1 MSDLRDAGRALRA
14 TPIVTAVAILS
25 LALGIG
31 ANTAIFSIIDSLL
44 LRSLPVRAPE
54 RLALVKQRPTDL
66 YGSWTN
72 PFWEQIRD
80 RRRQIFE
87 TAFAFS
93 STRFDLASGGEADY
107 VQGLWV
113 SGDFFDGLGVQALL
127 GRTLT
132 DADDRR
138 GGGPDGPVAVISY
151 SYWQR
156 RFGGA
161 ADALGKTI
169 QLDRVP
175 FTIVGVTPPG
185 FFGPEVGRRFEVAI
199 PIGAE
204 PLVRGRDTAL
214 DKRSTWWLRVM
225 VRLKDGQTLA
235 AAEQALRGVQPQVR
249 EATIPQ
255 GWRPDNVARYLATPL
270 VLHPAS
276 SGVSG
281 LRQTYTQPIVAIM
294 AVVVFVLLIACANIA
309 NLLLARA
316 AARRHEFSVRL
327 ALGASR
333 IRLARQ
339 LLVESLLLSG
349 LGALLGL
356 ALARWGSGLL
366 VRQLSTESRQVF
378 LNVSIEWRV
387 LAFTIAVAV
396 ATALLFGL
404 VPALRASRAQ
414 PIDAIRE
421 HGRGAIGERRVSLG
435 HVLVA
440 GQIALSL
447 VLIVGAGLF
456 MRTFA
461 SLATLDLGF
470 DRDPLLIVQVN
481 AQKSHL
487 APDQRRDFYQRLAD
501 EVRTVPGVSAAVASL
516 VTPVSGDTWNDNV
529 VVENRPPLSGEAA
542 LSNANFVTPHWF
554 AAYGTRLKAGRDI
567 DVRDTLASTP
577 IVVVNETFVRRF
589 LGGGQAIGQRV
600 RLPGGLKDTSPWM
613 EIVGV
618 VADAIYLSPREA
630 IPPTMYMPLA
640 QRPELPSFVSVTVRV
655 ASGAPMLAVRG
666 VAEAIGR
673 VDRDLALTFTPLR
686 QNVDAA
692 LAQERMVAMLSGFF
706 GALALLLAGL
716 GLYGVMSYAVN
727 RRRGE
732 IGIRM
737 ALGASAGHVIG
748 MILGRVGLLVSAG
761 VIVGAGVA
769 WWASRFVE
777 TLLWGLK
784 PQDLTTLIGASF
796 VLATVGALA
805 GWLPARRAARIDP
818 ARVLRDE

>member
-1 MSDLRDAGRALRA
+1 MSDLRDAWRALRA

-366 VRQLSTESRQVF
+366 VRQLSTGSRQVF

-440 GQIALSL
+440 GQVALSL

-487 APDQRRDFYQRLAD
+487 APDRRRDFYQRLAD
-501 EVRTVPGVSAAVASL
+501 EVRTVPGVSTAVASL
-516 VTPVSGDTWNDNV
+516 VTPVSGETWNDNV

-542 LSNANFVTPHWF
+542 LSNVNIVTPGWF

-613 EIVGV
+613 EIVGI

-673 VDRDLALTFTPLR
+673 VDRDLALTFTPLK

-784 PQDLTTLIGASF
+784 PQDLTTLLGASF
-796 VLATVGALA
+796 VLAAVGALA